1 MLVENFGGFLDKA
14 KNFIAGK
21 NSDNFLGSDKNQGA
35 DIPADLY
42 AAENLRNMVIT
53 TANKVD
59 NIIAMASESD
69 RAKAKSSASEIIAFL
84 RDSFVKLEN
93 ILKEGGK
100 GDMTA
105 KSRSTILSGISS
117 QLGVINR
124 NDGVIDKW
132 KIEFLGK
139 GGSKVAGSAY
149 FEKGRSLIEKAKSI
163 MKVVGDS
170 KAIKDKIKSTEFD
183 QIIDRS
189 VKAMK
194 GDDTREFKPKKEIFT
209 SDENNDPEV
218 VKRYRDRLNK
228 IGIENK
234 GEGKYTDADKPS
246 TKQAMQYIG
255 TVTGKLYGDSDD
267 VLKDFQN
274 DLGIFVS
281 KQEEVKNLFK

>member
-21 NSDNFLGSDKNQGA
+21 NSNNFLGSDKNQGA

-42 AAENLRNMVIT
+42 SAENLRNLIIT

-59 NIIAMASESD
+59 NIIAMASERD
-69 RAKAKSSASEIIAFL
+69 KAQAKSSASEIITFL
-84 RDSFVKLEN
+84 RDSFVKLED

-105 KSRSTILSGISS
+105 KSRSKVLSDIST

-124 NDGVIDKW
+124 NGGVIDKW
-132 KIEFLGK
+132 KTEFLGK
-139 GGSKVAGSAY
+139 GGSKVAGAAY
-149 FEKGRSLIEKAKSI
+149 FEKGKTLIEKAKSI
-163 MKVVGDS
+163 MKVVGDA

-183 QIIDRS
+183 QIIGRS
-189 VKAMK
+189 IEAMK
-194 GDDTREFKPKKEIFT
+194 GGDTREFKPKKEIFT
-209 SDENNDPEV
+209 PKENNDPEV
-218 VKRYRDRLNK
+218 VKRYRDRLAK

-234 GEGKYTDADKPS
+234 REGKYTDADKPS

-267 VLKDFQN
+267 ALKDFQN
-274 DLGIFVS
+274 DLGLYVS
-281 KQEEVKNLFK
+281 KQDEVKKLFK